1 MKTVIPFRDDGFF
14 MVPHDVFLVC
24 HGSSQLGSL
33 RRLLILPWLMIS
45 PFSCGMMQSLIEIW
59 FSWVHQW
66 GYGGVIV
73 LMAMESSIFPVPS
86 ELVIPPAA
94 ILAAQG
100 GSMTL
105 PGVILAGTF
114 GSWLGSALT
123 YWTALRVGRPVV
135 MRFGKYFLMPPEKI
149 ERAERFM
156 HRYEGG
162 GIFFARLLPVIRHLI
177 SIPAGMI
184 RMGFLKFSLLTLVGS
199 AIWCSVLAML
209 GQKVGNKLEP
219 SQIAALKKGTGV
231 DLTHLIHAV
240 KHEALWIIATVA
252 IVCVLYFVAM
262 RLTERK
268 GS

>member
-1 MKTVIPFRDDGFF
+1 
-14 MVPHDVFLVC
+14 
-24 HGSSQLGSL
+24 
-33 RRLLILPWLMIS
+33 
-45 PFSCGMMQSLIEIW
+45 MMQSLIETW

-86 ELVIPPAA
+86 ELVVPPAA

-100 GSMTL
+100 GSMTV

-114 GSWLGSALT
+114 GSWLGSAIT
-123 YWTALRVGRPVV
+123 YWVALFVGRPVV
-135 MRFGKYFLMPPEKI
+135 MRFGKYFLMPPEKV

-184 RMGFLKFSLLTLVGS
+184 RMGFVKFSVLTVVGS
-199 AIWCSVLAML
+199 ALWCWVLAVL

-219 SQIAALKKGTGV
+219 AQMDALKNGEGV
-231 DLTHLIHAV
+231 DIMHLVHAV
-240 KHEALWIIATVA
+240 KHEALWIVGAVVV
-252 IVCVLYFVAM
+252 VCVLYFVAM
-262 RLTERK
+262 RLTDK
-268 GS
+268 KKS

>member
-1 MKTVIPFRDDGFF
+1 
-14 MVPHDVFLVC
+14 
-24 HGSSQLGSL
+24 
-33 RRLLILPWLMIS
+33 
-45 PFSCGMMQSLIEIW
+45 MMQSLIETW

-66 GYGGVIV
+66 GYGGVVI

-100 GSMTL
+100 GSMTTT
-105 PGVILAGTF
+105 GVILAGTF
-114 GSWLGSALT
+114 GSWLGSAIT
-123 YWTALRVGRPVV
+123 YWVALLVGRPVV
-135 MRFGKYFLMPPEKI
+135 MRFGKFFLMPPDKV

-184 RMGFLKFSLLTLVGS
+184 RMGFLKFSVLTVVGA
-199 AIWCSVLAML
+199 AIWCWVLAVL

-219 SQIAALKKGTGV
+219 QQLEALKKGEGV

-240 KHEALWIIATVA
+240 KHEALWIIAAVA
-252 IVCVLYFVAM
+252 VVCVLYFVAM
-262 RLTERK
+262 RLTDRK
-268 GS
+268 GD

>member
-1 MKTVIPFRDDGFF
+1 
-14 MVPHDVFLVC
+14 
-24 HGSSQLGSL
+24 
-33 RRLLILPWLMIS
+33 
-45 PFSCGMMQSLIEIW
+45 MQSLIETW
-59 FSWVHQW
+59 FSWVHNW
-66 GYGGVIV
+66 GYGGVVI

-114 GSWLGSALT
+114 GSWLGSAIT
-123 YWTALRVGRPVV
+123 YWAALFLGRPVV
-135 MRFGKYFLMPPEKI
+135 MRFGKYFLMPPDKV

-184 RMGFLKFSLLTLVGS
+184 RMGFLKFSVLTVIGS
-199 AIWCSVLAML
+199 AIWCWVLAVL

-219 SQIAALKKGTGV
+219 EQMAALKNGRGV
-231 DLTHLIHAV
+231 DLTSLIHAV
-240 KHEALWIIATVA
+240 KHEAIWIIAAVVA
-252 IVCVLYFVAM
+252 VCVLYFVAM
-262 RLTERK
+262 RLTDRK
-268 GS
+268 KS